1 MGYGQHQSFHLRD
14 RWLSKGLKSIDAKER
29 FFYDDD
35 AFEQIGLGK
44 NMVQSL
50 RFWVEATKV
59 VDKQEGKKHSH
70 SLSNLGQLI
79 LKYDKVVQLQDTA
92 SILHY
97 NLTSDKE
104 MASSW
109 YWFFNCYNEKVST
122 KEEVFEELK
131 KWVQD
136 NETKNIAEG
145 SIKKDV
151 DCLVRLYTSGQDKE
165 DPEEVIHSPI
175 AKINIMSENDGYI
188 YKKTPKISEV
198 GIAALMYV
206 LLDYCDNQK
215 ISTITVDE
223 IEHKNNLWG
232 KTFNLNRSLIVSA
245 LERLMKHK
253 KYPIKFIRTNKLD
266 DVQIPKVT
274 ALEFLEY
281 EYVRMEEELNV
292 LV

>member
-1 MGYGQHQSFHLRD
+1 MAYGQHQSFHLRD
-14 RWLSKGLKSIDAKER
+14 RWLSKALKSIEGDER
-29 FFYDDD
+29 FFYDDN
-35 AFEQIGLGK
+35 AFEKIGLGK

-50 RFWVEATKV
+50 RFWAEATKV
-59 VDKQEGKKHSH
+59 VDKQESKKHSH
-70 SLSNLGQLI
+70 TLSDLGKLI
-79 LKYDKVVQLQDTA
+79 LKYDKVIQLQDTA

-97 NLTSDKE
+97 KLTSDKDL
-104 MASSW
+104 ASSW

-122 KEEVFEELK
+122 KEEIFEELK
-131 KWVQD
+131 IWVQ
-136 NETKNIAEG
+136 NKELKSVAEG

-175 AKINIMSENDGYI
+175 AKINLMSDIDGYI
-188 YKKTPKISEV
+188 YKKAPKLSDI
-198 GIAALMYV
+198 GHTALMYV
-206 LLDYCDNQK
+206 LLDYCNTQN

-223 IEHKNNLWG
+223 IERENHLWG
-232 KTFNLNRSLIVSA
+232 KVFNLNRSQIVNA

-253 KYPIKFIRTNKLD
+253 KYPLRFIRTNKLD

-274 ALEFLEY
+274 ALEFLDY

-292 LV
+292 LI